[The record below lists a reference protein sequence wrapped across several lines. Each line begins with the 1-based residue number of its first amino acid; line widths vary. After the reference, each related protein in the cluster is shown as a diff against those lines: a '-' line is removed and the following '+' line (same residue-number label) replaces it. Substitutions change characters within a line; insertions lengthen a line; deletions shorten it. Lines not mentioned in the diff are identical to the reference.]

1 MHIYQRLD
9 FPVGVENLASRDRS
23 KWMQVLEDWSFMFL
37 MVPLANPSWHWRA
50 HSRFYPWFILRSIIR
65 GSVVNFGLAHY
76 QRDNVLSGRSELLQR
91 KPLQRGLRL
100 AWRTPTTTPCG
111 NTRGSVEMRSVT
123 FSKLYLENFQ
133 CIILNILKILFMFV
147 PDLLGQRKLAN

>member
-1 MHIYQRLD
+1 MLVYKACIISKRD
-9 FPVGVENLASRDRS
+9 NMGVTRS
-23 KWMQVLEDWSFMFL
+23 AWWMQVLEDWSFGFL
-37 MVPLANPSWHWRA
+37 TVPLANPSWHLIALLRL
-50 HSRFYPWFILRSIIR
+50 YPWFILGFRLSEDLLLTL
-65 GSVVNFGLAHY
+65 GLAHY
-76 QRDNVLSGRSELLQR
+76 QRDNVLIGRSELLQR

-100 AWRTPTTTPCG
+100 AWRTPTTTPCVS
-111 NTRGSVEMRSVT
+111 TRGSVEMRSVT